1 MMLHRTP
8 VATSGVVTVHPVR
21 PRRPQSPQ
29 RIWRRASAVT
39 DPLDH
44 HDVLAVVLEL
54 LRAAQHD
61 ASTVSRALTL
71 GRTCARERP
80 RDVGVERG
88 VLFLEQAL
96 TFMGAELPEEESA

>member
-1 MMLHRTP
+1 
-8 VATSGVVTVHPVR
+8 
-21 PRRPQSPQ
+21 
-29 RIWRRASAVT
+29 VT
-39 DPLDH
+39 DPLDQ

-80 RDVGVERG
+80 SDVGVERG
-88 VLFLEQAL
+88 VLLLEQAL
-96 TFMGAELPEEESA
+96 AFMGLELPAEGSA